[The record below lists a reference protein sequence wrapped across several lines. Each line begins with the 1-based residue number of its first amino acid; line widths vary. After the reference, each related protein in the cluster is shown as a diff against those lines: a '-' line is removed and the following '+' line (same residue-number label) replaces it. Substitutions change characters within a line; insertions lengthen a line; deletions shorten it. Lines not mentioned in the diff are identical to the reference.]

1 MTNTQIEQQGINI
14 LKQKIL
20 EFQYMIPYIT
30 ENDKT
35 GGWDGEIHLFDK
47 DEKNKQNSNKF
58 FRGKIQVQVK
68 STEKIKN
75 NSYSIEKTYLDMFAK
90 DGNGTLLFVV
100 DVTNKKVYYKN
111 LFQVEIEK
119 ILEQFKDGQKS
130 KSIKIK
136 LVEREEKNIIDK
148 VCENFWK
155 HSKIQRNVTKIDSQN
170 YKDILEKNMEFKI
183 TKFDGDTYVYIKDNI
198 TKKYNYML
206 NDIQEI
212 MMTNSRKIE
221 ILSNNNKYLL
231 KIEYVFSDMKLKKVI
246 IGDTITI
253 SITTSRIDFE
263 LENTNIK
270 NTIKIIKF
278 ILDCIKEQKIEIKD
292 LLSVDLKEIPKE
304 YEIFLEERLE
314 YLEKIQNKLNK
325 YGVELKSK
333 IKDLSEEDWEKLN
346 ILTNLKSYKKLEEK
360 NIFCIEIK
368 NKFIFVLLIK
378 DNDGLI
384 KDYNYFEERKEN
396 FEFIVNDGYY
406 KYSPYINLKKEELIN
421 ALNMNTQTIEK
432 SIKKIYTPELSEK
445 YTLFLLEVLMAYDET
460 KEARWL
466 ELSEMIITLI
476 ISKEKEN
483 NNIYIINKYQILRRK
498 RKLTDKEKNELKA
511 IYDSDKNVMIKASCA
526 ILIDNSYDFKFNFEK
541 LNEKEMKISGYMR
554 KKFLAEI
561 PVINSLNLHF
571 DENTIDFNDEKQIDL
586 IEKKIIKAR

>member
-1 MTNTQIEQQGINI
+1 MTNVQIEQQGINI
-14 LKQKIL
+14 LKQKLL

-35 GGWDGEIHLFDK
+35 GGWDGEIHLFAK

-68 STEKIKN
+68 STRKIKN

-170 YKDILEKNMEFKI
+170 YKDILEKNREFKI

-253 SITTSRIDFE
+253 STTTNRIDFE

-270 NTIKIIKF
+270 DTIEIIKF

-292 LLSVDLKEIPKE
+292 LLSIDLKGFPKE
-304 YEIFLEERLE
+304 YGIFFEERLA
-314 YLEKIQNKLNK
+314 YLKKIQNKLNK
-325 YGVELKSK
+325 YGVEFKNK
-333 IKDLSEEDWEKLN
+333 IKDFNEDDWKMFN
-346 ILTNLKSYKKLEEK
+346 ILINLNNYKKAQEN
-360 NIFCIEIK
+360 NIVYLEIK
-368 NKFIFVLLIK
+368 DKFIFVLLIK
-378 DNDGLI
+378 EKEGLI
-384 KDYNYFEERKEN
+384 KDYNYFEEIKES
-396 FEFIVNDGYY
+396 FECILEDKLY
-406 KYSPYINLKKEELIN
+406 KFSPYITLKKEELIK
-421 ALNMNTQTIEK
+421 ALNMNTRTIEK
-432 SIKKIYTPELSEK
+432 SIKKIYTPELSE
-445 YTLFLLEVLMAYDET
+445 YYNSFLLEVLKAYDET
-460 KEARWL
+460 KETKWL
-466 ELSEMIITLI
+466 KLAEMIITLI

-483 NNIYIINKYQILRRK
+483 NNIYI
-498 RKLTDKEKNELKA
+498 
-511 IYDSDKNVMIKASCA
+511 
-526 ILIDNSYDFKFNFEK
+526 
-541 LNEKEMKISGYMR
+541 
-554 KKFLAEI
+554 
-561 PVINSLNLHF
+561 
-571 DENTIDFNDEKQIDL
+571 
-586 IEKKIIKAR
+586 

>member
-1 MTNTQIEQQGINI
+1 MTNVQIEQQGINI
-14 LKQKIL
+14 LKQKLL

-35 GGWDGEIHLFDK
+35 GGWDGEIHLFAK

-68 STEKIKN
+68 STRKIKN

-170 YKDILEKNMEFKI
+170 YKDILEKNREFKI

-253 SITTSRIDFE
+253 STTTNRIDFE

-270 NTIKIIKF
+270 DTIEIIKF

-292 LLSVDLKEIPKE
+292 LLSIDLKGFPKE
-304 YEIFLEERLE
+304 YGIFFEERLA
-314 YLEKIQNKLNK
+314 YLKKIQNKLNK
-325 YGVELKSK
+325 YGVEFKNK
-333 IKDLSEEDWEKLN
+333 IKDFNEDDWKMFN
-346 ILTNLKSYKKLEEK
+346 ILINLNNYKKAQEN
-360 NIFCIEIK
+360 NIVYLEIK
-368 NKFIFVLLIK
+368 DKFIFVLLIK
-378 DNDGLI
+378 EKEGLI
-384 KDYNYFEERKEN
+384 KDYNYFEEIKES
-396 FEFIVNDGYY
+396 FECILEDKLY
-406 KYSPYINLKKEELIN
+406 KFSPYITLKKEELIK
-421 ALNMNTQTIEK
+421 ALNMNTRTIEK
-432 SIKKIYTPELSEK
+432 SIKKIYTPELSE
-445 YTLFLLEVLMAYDET
+445 YYNSFLLEVLKAYDET
-460 KEARWL
+460 KETKWL
-466 ELSEMIITLI
+466 KLAEMIITLI

-483 NNIYIINKYQILRRK
+483 NNIYIINKYQILKRK
-498 RKLTDKEKNELKA
+498 RKLIDKEKNELKA
-511 IYDSDKNVMIKASCA
+511 IYDSDDNIMIKVSCA
-526 ILIDNSYDFKFNFEK
+526 ILINNSYDFKFNFEK
-541 LNEKEMKISGYMR
+541 LNKKEKEEFQKYPIYN
-554 KKFLAEI
+554 L
-561 PVINSLNLHF
+561 LNL
-571 DENTIDFNDEKQIDL
+571 E
-586 IEKKIIKAR
+586 

>member
-221 ILSNNNKYLL
+221 ILSNNNKHLL
-231 KIEYVFSDMKLKKVI
+231 KIEYVFSDMKLKKII

-270 NTIKIIKF
+270 DTIKIIKF

-304 YEIFLEERLE
+304 YGIFLEERLE

-406 KYSPYINLKKEELIN
+406 KYSPYINLKKEELIK

-432 SIKKIYTPELSEK
+432 SIKKIYMPELYEK
-445 YTLFLLEVLMAYDET
+445 YTIFLLEVLNAYDET
-460 KEARWL
+460 RETKWL
-466 ELSEMIITLI
+466 ELAEMIITLI
-476 ISKEKEN
+476 ISKQKEN

-498 RKLTDKEKNELKA
+498 RELTNKEKNELKT
-511 IYDSDKNVMIKASCA
+511 IYDSDENIMVKASCA
-526 ILIDNSYDFKFNFEK
+526 ILIGNSYDFEINFEK
-541 LNEKEMKISGYMR
+541 LNEKEKEEFQQYPIYN
-554 KKFLAEI
+554 L
-561 PVINSLNLHF
+561 LNL
-571 DENTIDFNDEKQIDL
+571 E
-586 IEKKIIKAR
+586 

>member
-1 MTNTQIEQQGINI
+1 MTNVQIEQQGINI
-14 LKQKIL
+14 LKQKLL

-35 GGWDGEIHLFDK
+35 GGWDGEIHLFAK

-68 STEKIKN
+68 STRKIKN

-170 YKDILEKNMEFKI
+170 YKDILEKNREFKI

-253 SITTSRIDFE
+253 STTTNRIDFE

-270 NTIKIIKF
+270 DTIEIIKF

-292 LLSVDLKEIPKE
+292 LLSIDLKGFPKE
-304 YEIFLEERLE
+304 YGIFFEERLA
-314 YLEKIQNKLNK
+314 YLKKIQNKLNK
-325 YGVELKSK
+325 YGVEFKNK
-333 IKDLSEEDWEKLN
+333 IKDFNEDDWKMFN
-346 ILTNLKSYKKLEEK
+346 ILINLNNYKKAQEN
-360 NIFCIEIK
+360 NIVYLEIK
-368 NKFIFVLLIK
+368 DKFIFVLLIK
-378 DNDGLI
+378 EKEGLI
-384 KDYNYFEERKEN
+384 KDYNYFEEIKES
-396 FEFIVNDGYY
+396 FECILEDKRY
-406 KYSPYINLKKEELIN
+406 KFSPYLTLKKEELIK
-421 ALNMNTQTIEK
+421 ALNMNTRTIEK
-432 SIKKIYTPELSEK
+432 SIKKIYTPELSE
-445 YTLFLLEVLMAYDET
+445 YYNSFLLEVLKAYDET
-460 KEARWL
+460 KETKWL
-466 ELSEMIITLI
+466 KLAEMIITLI

-483 NNIYIINKYQILRRK
+483 NNIYIINKYQILKRK

-511 IYDSDKNVMIKASCA
+511 IYDSDDNIMIKVSCA
-526 ILIDNSYDFKFNFEK
+526 ILIGNSYDFKFNFKK
-541 LNEKEMKISGYMR
+541 LNKKEKEEFQKYPIY
-554 KKFLAEI
+554 
-561 PVINSLNLHF
+561 NL
-571 DENTIDFNDEKQIDL
+571 FNLE
-586 IEKKIIKAR
+586 

>member
-1 MTNTQIEQQGINI
+1 MTNVQIEQQGINI
-14 LKQKIL
+14 LKQKLL

-35 GGWDGEIHLFDK
+35 GGWDGEIHLFAK

-68 STEKIKN
+68 STRKIKN

-170 YKDILEKNMEFKI
+170 YKDILEKNREFKI

-253 SITTSRIDFE
+253 STTTNRIDFE

-270 NTIKIIKF
+270 DTIEIIKF

-292 LLSVDLKEIPKE
+292 LLSIDLKGFPKE
-304 YEIFLEERLE
+304 YGIFFEERLA
-314 YLEKIQNKLNK
+314 YLKKIQNKLNK
-325 YGVELKSK
+325 YGVEFKNK
-333 IKDLSEEDWEKLN
+333 IKDFNEDDWKMFN
-346 ILTNLKSYKKLEEK
+346 ILINLNNYKKAQEN
-360 NIFCIEIK
+360 NIVYLEIK
-368 NKFIFVLLIK
+368 DKFIFVLLIK
-378 DNDGLI
+378 EKEGLI
-384 KDYNYFEERKEN
+384 KDYNYFEEIKES
-396 FEFIVNDGYY
+396 FECILEDKLY
-406 KYSPYINLKKEELIN
+406 KFSPYITLKKEELIK
-421 ALNMNTQTIEK
+421 ALNMNTRTIEK
-432 SIKKIYTPELSEK
+432 SIKKIYTPELSE
-445 YTLFLLEVLMAYDET
+445 YYNSFLLEVLKAYDET
-460 KEARWL
+460 KETKWL
-466 ELSEMIITLI
+466 KLAEMIITLI
-476 ISKEKEN
+476 ISKEKGN
-483 NNIYIINKYQILRRK
+483 NNIYIINKYQILKRK
-498 RKLTDKEKNELKA
+498 RKLIDKEKNELKA
-511 IYDSDKNVMIKASCA
+511 IYDLDDNIMIKVSCA

-541 LNEKEMKISGYMR
+541 LNKKEKEEFQKYPIYN
-554 KKFLAEI
+554 L
-561 PVINSLNLHF
+561 LNL
-571 DENTIDFNDEKQIDL
+571 E
-586 IEKKIIKAR
+586 

>member
-68 STEKIKN
+68 STKKIKN

-206 NDIQEI
+206 NDIQ
-212 MMTNSRKIE
+212 
-221 ILSNNNKYLL
+221 
-231 KIEYVFSDMKLKKVI
+231 
-246 IGDTITI
+246 DTITI

-304 YEIFLEERLE
+304 YGIFLEERLE

-406 KYSPYINLKKEELIN
+406 IHHI
-421 ALNMNTQTIEK
+421 
-432 SIKKIYTPELSEK
+432 
-445 YTLFLLEVLMAYDET
+445 
-460 KEARWL
+460 
-466 ELSEMIITLI
+466 
-476 ISKEKEN
+476 
-483 NNIYIINKYQILRRK
+483 
-498 RKLTDKEKNELKA
+498 
-511 IYDSDKNVMIKASCA
+511 
-526 ILIDNSYDFKFNFEK
+526 
-541 LNEKEMKISGYMR
+541 
-554 KKFLAEI
+554 
-561 PVINSLNLHF
+561 
-571 DENTIDFNDEKQIDL
+571 
-586 IEKKIIKAR
+586 

>member
-1 MTNTQIEQQGINI
+1 MTNVQIEQQGINI
-14 LKQKIL
+14 LKQKLL

-35 GGWDGEIHLFDK
+35 GGWDGEIHLFAK

-68 STEKIKN
+68 STRKIKN

-170 YKDILEKNMEFKI
+170 YKDILEKNREFKI

-253 SITTSRIDFE
+253 STTTNRIDFE

-270 NTIKIIKF
+270 DTIEIIKF

-292 LLSVDLKEIPKE
+292 LLSIDLKGFPKE
-304 YEIFLEERLE
+304 YGIFFEERLA
-314 YLEKIQNKLNK
+314 YLKKIQNKLNK
-325 YGVELKSK
+325 YGVEFKNK
-333 IKDLSEEDWEKLN
+333 IKDFNEDDWKMFN
-346 ILTNLKSYKKLEEK
+346 ILINLNNYKKAQEN
-360 NIFCIEIK
+360 NIVYLEIK
-368 NKFIFVLLIK
+368 DKFIFVLLIK
-378 DNDGLI
+378 EKEGLI
-384 KDYNYFEERKEN
+384 KDYNYFEEIKES
-396 FEFIVNDGYY
+396 FECILEDKLY
-406 KYSPYINLKKEELIN
+406 KFSPYITLKKEELIK
-421 ALNMNTQTIEK
+421 ALNMNTRTIEK
-432 SIKKIYTPELSEK
+432 SIKKIYTPELSE
-445 YTLFLLEVLMAYDET
+445 YYNSFLLEVLKAYDET
-460 KEARWL
+460 KETKWL
-466 ELSEMIITLI
+466 KLAEMIITLI

-483 NNIYIINKYQILRRK
+483 NNIYIINKYQILKRK
-498 RKLTDKEKNELKA
+498 RKLIDKEKNELKA
-511 IYDSDKNVMIKASCA
+511 IYDSDDNIMIKVSCA

-541 LNEKEMKISGYMR
+541 LNKKEKEEFQKYPIYN
-554 KKFLAEI
+554 L
-561 PVINSLNLHF
+561 LNL
-571 DENTIDFNDEKQIDL
+571 E
-586 IEKKIIKAR
+586 

>member
-1 MTNTQIEQQGINI
+1 
-14 LKQKIL
+14 
-20 EFQYMIPYIT
+20 MIPYIT

-35 GGWDGEIHLFDK
+35 GGWDGEIHLFAK

-68 STEKIKN
+68 STRKIKN

-170 YKDILEKNMEFKI
+170 YKDILEKNREFKI

-253 SITTSRIDFE
+253 STTTNRIDFE

-270 NTIKIIKF
+270 DTIEIIKF

-292 LLSVDLKEIPKE
+292 LLSIDLKGFPKE
-304 YEIFLEERLE
+304 YGIFFEERLA
-314 YLEKIQNKLNK
+314 YLKKIQNKLNK
-325 YGVELKSK
+325 YGVEFKNK
-333 IKDLSEEDWEKLN
+333 IKDFNEDDWKMFN
-346 ILTNLKSYKKLEEK
+346 ILINLNNYKKAQEN
-360 NIFCIEIK
+360 NIVYLEIK
-368 NKFIFVLLIK
+368 DKFIFVLLIK
-378 DNDGLI
+378 EKEGLI
-384 KDYNYFEERKEN
+384 KDYNYFEEIKES
-396 FEFIVNDGYY
+396 FECILEDKLY
-406 KYSPYINLKKEELIN
+406 KFSPYITLKKEELIK
-421 ALNMNTQTIEK
+421 ALNMNTRTIEK
-432 SIKKIYTPELSEK
+432 SIKKIYTPELSE
-445 YTLFLLEVLMAYDET
+445 YYNSFLLEVLKAYDET
-460 KEARWL
+460 KETKWL
-466 ELSEMIITLI
+466 KLAEMIITLI

-483 NNIYIINKYQILRRK
+483 NNIYIINKYQILKRK
-498 RKLTDKEKNELKA
+498 RKLIDKEKNELKA
-511 IYDSDKNVMIKASCA
+511 IYDSDDNIMIKVSCA

-541 LNEKEMKISGYMR
+541 LNKKEKEEFQKYPIYN
-554 KKFLAEI
+554 L
-561 PVINSLNLHF
+561 LNL
-571 DENTIDFNDEKQIDL
+571 E
-586 IEKKIIKAR
+586 

>member
-1 MTNTQIEQQGINI
+1 MTNVQIEQQGINI
-14 LKQKIL
+14 LKQKLL

-35 GGWDGEIHLFDK
+35 GGWDGEIHLFAK

-68 STEKIKN
+68 STRKIKN

-100 DVTNKKVYYKN
+100 DVINKKVYYKN

-170 YKDILEKNMEFKI
+170 YKDILEKNREFKI

-253 SITTSRIDFE
+253 STTTNRIDFE

-270 NTIKIIKF
+270 DTIEIIKF

-292 LLSVDLKEIPKE
+292 LLSIDLKGFPKE
-304 YEIFLEERLE
+304 YGIFFEERLA
-314 YLEKIQNKLNK
+314 YLKKIQNKLNK
-325 YGVELKSK
+325 YGVEFKNK
-333 IKDLSEEDWEKLN
+333 IKDFNEDDWKMFN
-346 ILTNLKSYKKLEEK
+346 ILINLNNYKKAQEN
-360 NIFCIEIK
+360 NIVYLEIK
-368 NKFIFVLLIK
+368 DKFIFVLLIK
-378 DNDGLI
+378 EKEGLI
-384 KDYNYFEERKEN
+384 KDYNYFEEIKES
-396 FEFIVNDGYY
+396 FECILEDKLY
-406 KYSPYINLKKEELIN
+406 KFSPYITLKKEELIK
-421 ALNMNTQTIEK
+421 ALNMNTRTIEK
-432 SIKKIYTPELSEK
+432 SIKKIYTPELSE
-445 YTLFLLEVLMAYDET
+445 YYNSFLLEVLKAYDET
-460 KEARWL
+460 KETKWL
-466 ELSEMIITLI
+466 KLAEMIITLI

-483 NNIYIINKYQILRRK
+483 NNIYIINKYQILKRK
-498 RKLTDKEKNELKA
+498 RKLIDKEKNELKA
-511 IYDSDKNVMIKASCA
+511 IYDSDDNIMIKVSCA

-541 LNEKEMKISGYMR
+541 LNKKEKEEFQKYPIYN
-554 KKFLAEI
+554 L
-561 PVINSLNLHF
+561 LNL
-571 DENTIDFNDEKQIDL
+571 E
-586 IEKKIIKAR
+586 

>member
-1 MTNTQIEQQGINI
+1 MTNVQIEQQGINI
-14 LKQKIL
+14 LKQKLL

-35 GGWDGEIHLFDK
+35 GGWDGEIHLFAK

-68 STEKIKN
+68 STRKIKN

-155 HSKIQRNVTKIDSQN
+155 HSKVQRNVTKIDSQN
-170 YKDILEKNMEFKI
+170 YKDILEKNREFKI

-253 SITTSRIDFE
+253 STTTNRIDFE

-270 NTIKIIKF
+270 DTIEIIKF

-292 LLSVDLKEIPKE
+292 LLSIDLKGFPKE
-304 YEIFLEERLE
+304 YGIFFEERLA
-314 YLEKIQNKLNK
+314 YLKKIQNKLNK
-325 YGVELKSK
+325 YGVEFKNK
-333 IKDLSEEDWEKLN
+333 IKDFNEDDWKMFN
-346 ILTNLKSYKKLEEK
+346 ILINLNNYKKAQEN
-360 NIFCIEIK
+360 NIVYLEIK
-368 NKFIFVLLIK
+368 DKFIFVLLIK
-378 DNDGLI
+378 EKEGLI
-384 KDYNYFEERKEN
+384 KDYNYFEEIKES
-396 FEFIVNDGYY
+396 FECILEDKLY
-406 KYSPYINLKKEELIN
+406 KFSPYITLKKEELIK
-421 ALNMNTQTIEK
+421 ALNMNTRTIEK
-432 SIKKIYTPELSEK
+432 SIKKIYTPELSE
-445 YTLFLLEVLMAYDET
+445 YYNSFLLEVLKAYDET
-460 KEARWL
+460 KETKWL
-466 ELSEMIITLI
+466 KLAEMIITLI

-483 NNIYIINKYQILRRK
+483 NNIYIINKYQILKRK
-498 RKLTDKEKNELKA
+498 RKLIDKEKNELKA
-511 IYDSDKNVMIKASCA
+511 IYDSDDNIMIKVSCA

-541 LNEKEMKISGYMR
+541 LNKKEKEEFQKYPIYN
-554 KKFLAEI
+554 L
-561 PVINSLNLHF
+561 LNL
-571 DENTIDFNDEKQIDL
+571 E
-586 IEKKIIKAR
+586 

>member
-1 MTNTQIEQQGINI
+1 MTNVQIEQQGINI
-14 LKQKIL
+14 LKQKLL

-35 GGWDGEIHLFDK
+35 GGWDGEIHLFAK

-68 STEKIKN
+68 STRKIKN

-155 HSKIQRNVTKIDSQN
+155 NSKIQRNVTKIDSQN
-170 YKDILEKNMEFKI
+170 YKDILEKNREFKI

-253 SITTSRIDFE
+253 STTTNRIDFE

-270 NTIKIIKF
+270 GTIEIIKF

-292 LLSVDLKEIPKE
+292 LLSIDLKGFPKE
-304 YEIFLEERLE
+304 YGIFFEERLA
-314 YLEKIQNKLNK
+314 YLKKIQNKLNK
-325 YGVELKSK
+325 YGVEFKNK
-333 IKDLSEEDWEKLN
+333 IKDFNEDDWKMFN
-346 ILTNLKSYKKLEEK
+346 ILINLNNYKKAQEN
-360 NIFCIEIK
+360 NIVYLEIK
-368 NKFIFVLLIK
+368 DKFIFVLLIK
-378 DNDGLI
+378 EKEGLI
-384 KDYNYFEERKEN
+384 KDYNYFEEIKES
-396 FEFIVNDGYY
+396 FECILEDKLY
-406 KYSPYINLKKEELIN
+406 KFSPYITLKKEELIK
-421 ALNMNTQTIEK
+421 ALNMNTRTIEK
-432 SIKKIYTPELSEK
+432 SIKKIYTPELSE
-445 YTLFLLEVLMAYDET
+445 YYNSFLLEVLKAYDET
-460 KEARWL
+460 KETKWL
-466 ELSEMIITLI
+466 KLAEMIITLI

-483 NNIYIINKYQILRRK
+483 NNIYIINKYQILKRK
-498 RKLTDKEKNELKA
+498 RKLIDKEKNELKA
-511 IYDSDKNVMIKASCA
+511 IYDSDDNIMIKVSCA

-541 LNEKEMKISGYMR
+541 LNKKEKEEFQKYPIYN
-554 KKFLAEI
+554 L
-561 PVINSLNLHF
+561 LNL
-571 DENTIDFNDEKQIDL
+571 E
-586 IEKKIIKAR
+586 

>member
-68 STEKIKN
+68 STKKIKN

-155 HSKIQRNVTKIDSQN
+155 HSKIQRNVTKIDTQN

-304 YEIFLEERLE
+304 YGIFLEERLE

-541 LNEKEMKISGYMR
+541 LNEKEKEEFQKYPIYN
-554 KKFLAEI
+554 L
-561 PVINSLNLHF
+561 LNL
-571 DENTIDFNDEKQIDL
+571 E
-586 IEKKIIKAR
+586 

>member
-155 HSKIQRNVTKIDSQN
+155 HLKIQRNVTKIDSQN

-231 KIEYVFSDMKLKKVI
+231 KIEYVFSDMKLKKII

-270 NTIKIIKF
+270 DTIKIIKF

-304 YEIFLEERLE
+304 YGIFLEERLE

-406 KYSPYINLKKEELIN
+406 KYSPYINLKKEELIK

-432 SIKKIYTPELSEK
+432 SIKKIYMPELYEK
-445 YTLFLLEVLMAYDET
+445 YTIFLLEVLNAYDET
-460 KEARWL
+460 RETKWL
-466 ELSEMIITLI
+466 ELAEMIITLI
-476 ISKEKEN
+476 ISKQKEN

-498 RKLTDKEKNELKA
+498 RELTNKEKNELKT
-511 IYDSDKNVMIKASCA
+511 IYDSDENIMVKASCA
-526 ILIDNSYDFKFNFEK
+526 ILIGNSYDFEINFEK
-541 LNEKEMKISGYMR
+541 LNEKEKEEFQQYPIYN
-554 KKFLAEI
+554 L
-561 PVINSLNLHF
+561 LNL
-571 DENTIDFNDEKQIDL
+571 E
-586 IEKKIIKAR
+586 

>member
-231 KIEYVFSDMKLKKVI
+231 KIEYVFSDMKLKKII

-270 NTIKIIKF
+270 DTIKIIKF

-304 YEIFLEERLE
+304 YGIFLEERLE

-406 KYSPYINLKKEELIN
+406 KYSPYINLKKEELIK

-432 SIKKIYTPELSEK
+432 SIKKIYMPELYEK
-445 YTLFLLEVLMAYDET
+445 YTIFLLEVLNAYDET
-460 KEARWL
+460 RETKWL
-466 ELSEMIITLI
+466 ELAEMIITLI
-476 ISKEKEN
+476 ISKQKEN

-498 RKLTDKEKNELKA
+498 RELTNKEKNELKT
-511 IYDSDKNVMIKASCA
+511 IYDSDENIMVKASCA
-526 ILIDNSYDFKFNFEK
+526 ILIGNSYDFEINFEK
-541 LNEKEMKISGYMR
+541 LNEKEKEEFQQYPIYN
-554 KKFLAEI
+554 L
-561 PVINSLNLHF
+561 LNL
-571 DENTIDFNDEKQIDL
+571 E
-586 IEKKIIKAR
+586 